1 MKAFCTGCGSAL
13 NPDIA
18 FCTGCGTAA
27 QPSTEPTRKNRKWPW
42 ILALILLFALGFWLG
57 RLMAPK
63 CPPCPA
69 PPTAGAGGRAGV
81 AGGGGG
87 GRGSPGDGA
96 SEHGHGGAGQV
107 DGTARLHGDGGSAE
121 GSGGP
126 GSAGSGTGDGDM
138 TGGGKASVN
147 GDVSAHGGKAKPE
160 VGANGS
166 DDNGGGTGGKGNP
179 GDSPNGPDSDPDAKK
194 RTEAGVWRLAA
205 GAPLSANSVDV
216 PQTNGKDTSVKV
228 LSAPDFRYDK
238 TGLPRYPDANTAVS
252 SAMSYDVEGR
262 TDQYHSSS
270 GILTNGSFDDVVS
283 WYRKNLPPGWSNS
296 TISDLNRLGAV
307 AQQLSPDKIMQM
319 MAAQSDATA
328 VKSAAETPATATT
341 DRTRLSL
348 FAPPAGTK
356 GELGVM
362 IVQKGDQPVEI
373 MMKTHASP

>member
-13 NPDIA
+13 NANTA
-18 FCTGCGTAA
+18 FCTGCGAPA
-27 QPSTEPTRKNRKWPW
+27 QPSTEPARKSRKWPW
-42 ILALILLFALGFWLG
+42 IVALILLFALGFWLG

-69 PPTAGAGGRAGV
+69 PPTAGAGARAGV

-107 DGTARLHGDGGSAE
+107 DGTARLHGDGSSAE

-147 GDVSAHGGKAKPE
+147 GDVSAHGGNAKPE

-194 RTEAGVWRLAA
+194 RTETGVWRLAA
-205 GAPLSANSVDV
+205 GAPLSANGVDT

-238 TGLPRYPDANTAVS
+238 TGLPRYPDANTVS

-270 GILTNGSFDDVVS
+270 GILTTSSFDDAVS
-283 WYRKNLPPGWSNS
+283 WYRKNLPPGWSSS
-296 TISDLNRLGAV
+296 TINDLNRLGAV
-307 AQQLSPDKIMQM
+307 ARQLSPDKIMQM
-319 MAAQSDATA
+319 MAAQSDTTA
-328 VKSAAETPATATT
+328 AKFAAETPATAAT

-373 MMKTHASP
+373 MMKTHVGP

>member
-147 GDVSAHGGKAKPE
+147 GTSALTAARPNPKWEPTARMIMAAAPAAKGTLATAPMDRTPTRTQRNEPKLGCGGSLPVLLFPPTAWMCR
-160 VGANGS
+160 
-166 DDNGGGTGGKGNP
+166 
-179 GDSPNGPDSDPDAKK
+179 K
-194 RTEAGVWRLAA
+194 RT
-205 GAPLSANSVDV
+205 
-216 PQTNGKDTSVKV
+216 
-228 LSAPDFRYDK
+228 
-238 TGLPRYPDANTAVS
+238 
-252 SAMSYDVEGR
+252 GR
-262 TDQYHSSS
+262 T
-270 GILTNGSFDDVVS
+270 
-283 WYRKNLPPGWSNS
+283 R
-296 TISDLNRLGAV
+296 
-307 AQQLSPDKIMQM
+307 
-319 MAAQSDATA
+319 QS
-328 VKSAAETPATATT
+328 KC
-341 DRTRLSL
+341 
-348 FAPPAGTK
+348 
-356 GELGVM
+356 
-362 IVQKGDQPVEI
+362 
-373 MMKTHASP
+373 